1 MEIVI
6 GVFDNAQTAL
16 DVVNELR
23 SLGLS
28 EKEISYVT
36 PKSQGSGTAAR
47 VPLSDTEDSGM
58 GQAMGAAVGGAIG
71 AAGGATLGLA
81 AASLLVPGVGP
92 VLAFGLLGAALVGA
106 PGAIAGA
113 VIGDSLE
120 ENLGEGFPHE
130 DIYVFQDALRHGRS
144 VVLAYAQDTIQGEKA
159 REIMDRAGAIDID
172 ELRENWWRGIRAEES
187 ANYQSDGRDFKRDE
201 LSYRRGFE
209 AAQHPSRAGKSY
221 STVEADLRK
230 SYSDDELND
239 PFRCGYDRG
248 SVYCQKL
255 KETPKV

>member
-1 MEIVI
+1 MVI

-36 PKSQGSGTAAR
+36 PKSQGSGTTAR